1 VSGAASG
8 AETPP
13 RAPYPAPVAFPLVHA
28 TSEILTA
35 LADELVAVRRDLHA
49 HPELSWHES
58 RTTALLAQRLDAAG
72 IRYRLLT
79 RSGLVA
85 EVGDPDLPGPVVAL
99 RGDIDALPLDD
110 RTELPW
116 CSTTP
121 GAAHACGHDLHATA
135 LLGAALTLHELAG
148 RGALPGRVRLIF
160 QPAEEVMPGGALE
173 VLTTDALKDV
183 EMIFALH
190 CDPSLDVGQVGL
202 REGPVT
208 GAADSL
214 VVHLH
219 GRGGHTSR
227 PHLTEDLTFALGK
240 LLTEL
245 PAVLSR
251 RIDPRAGV
259 SVVWGQVEAG
269 VAQNVIPADGR
280 MSGTVR
286 MLDAEAWAVAEDVVR
301 RAVGLLAAP
310 YGVEAEVHYQRG
322 VPPVVNDAD
331 ATAVLRRAAVSVMGP
346 SGATGTQQSL
356 GGEDF
361 GWYLQHV
368 PGALARLGTR
378 TPGGR
383 TYDLHQ
389 GDLVVDERAVTL
401 GAGLLAV
408 AALEA
413 LEDRRPA

>member
-1 VSGAASG
+1 M
-8 AETPP
+8 
-13 RAPYPAPVAFPLVHA
+13 HA

-49 HPELSWHES
+49 HPELAWTET
-58 RTTALLAQRLDAAG
+58 RTTRLLADRLGAAG
-72 IRYRLLT
+72 IRVRTLT
-79 RSGLVA
+79 TTGLVA
-85 EVGDPDLPGPVVAL
+85 EVGTEGEGPVVAL

-110 RTELPW
+110 RTGLAW
-116 CSTTP
+116 ASTVP
-121 GAAHACGHDLHATA
+121 GVAHACGHDVHASA
-135 LLGAALTLHELAG
+135 LLGAALTLQQLHE
-148 RGALPGRVRLIF
+148 RGALPGRVRLLF

-173 VLTTDALKDV
+173 LVAAGALADV
-183 EMIFALH
+183 SSVFALH
-190 CDPSLDVGQVGL
+190 CDPSLDVGEVGL
-202 REGPVT
+202 LEGPIT
-208 GAADSL
+208 GAADHL
-214 VVHLH
+214 VIHLS

-269 VAQNVIPADGR
+269 VAPNVIPAEGR

-286 MLDAEAWAVAEDVVR
+286 MLDADAWAVAEDVVR
-301 RAVGLLAAP
+301 RAVQLLAEP
-310 YGVEAEVHYQRG
+310 YGVEALVHYTRG
-322 VPPVVNDAD
+322 VPPVVNAAA
-331 ATAVLRRAAVSVMGP
+331 ATAALRRAALTVLGP
-346 SGATGTQQSL
+346 TGVATTRQSL

-361 GWYLQHV
+361 GWYLQQV

-389 GDLVVDERAVTL
+389 GDLVVDERAVTI
-401 GAGLLAV
+401 GAALLV
-408 AALEA
+408 ETALEA
-413 LEDRRPA
+413 LAGPAVNAR